1 MQRKQN
7 SRALKRKR
15 ERGNVLAYTVLS
27 ALFLFLAVGLG
38 VDLSRL
44 HLVKTELQN
53 AADAGALAGG
63 YALGEVADSPSSRIT
78 KAVDRA
84 IAVLNQNKYS
94 FDNKTFVSVQNLT
107 DQRLNVRLAKNLDG
121 TYLTEGDAQK
131 LSEAE
136 KLKLRFIRV
145 ATPAVPVA
153 SFFASPILGTQNIS
167 AKATAGMSVPG
178 NVRFCPAPIAAVAPD
193 PGQTFPTGFQSHCPS
208 GTLDPF
214 DDDDDPDTPNCDPS
228 SQFCTKCWYT
238 IKAAPKGKD
247 KTESVAGPSP
257 GNFDL
262 LDCGGGGAAAL
273 ELNLATY
280 GTSCKCGNIS
290 PGDSVNVANTKTGE
304 NTGAVEKGLNTRFDI
319 YSNGAGHPQYT
330 DAPPDIN
337 INEETLPLGMT
348 YDQYVAGSPMKR
360 PEDQPD
366 RHTGVADRRVL
377 VIPMISYSDW
387 PTGGSGPAKVGSM
400 GGFFLKRTVN
410 GNGDI
415 NAEYIGKKIVN
426 VVGYDP
432 SGPAPTNVTTIVLYR

>member
-1 MQRKQN
+1 MRRKHH
-7 SRALKRKR
+7 SRALKRKS
-15 ERGNVLAYTVLS
+15 ERGSVVAYTVLS

-44 HLVKTELQN
+44 YLVKTELQN

-78 KAVDRA
+78 AAVDRA
-84 IAVLNQNKYS
+84 ITVLNQNKYS
-94 FDNKTFVSVQNLT
+94 FDNKTFVAVQSPSA
-107 DQRLNVRLAKNLDG
+107 QRANVTLAKNLNDP
-121 TYLTEGDAQK
+121 TYLSEGDAQK
-131 LSEAE
+131 LSDSE
-136 KLKLRFIRV
+136 KLKLRFIKV
-145 ATPAVPVA
+145 LTPSVSIA
-153 SFFASPILGTQNIS
+153 SFFAGPILGTQNLS

-193 PGQTFPTGFQSHCPS
+193 PGQKFPVGFESHCPS
-208 GTLDPF
+208 GTAAF
-214 DDDDDPDTPNCDPS
+214 DDDGDPKTPDCDPTS
-228 SQFCTKCWYT
+228 EFCEKCWYT

-247 KTESVAGPSP
+247 KTEKIAGPSP

-273 ELNLATY
+273 ETNLATY
-280 GTSCKCGNIS
+280 GLTCKCGNIS
-290 PGDSVNVANTKTGE
+290 PGDSVKVADTKTGE

-360 PEDQPD
+360 PEDQTAG
-366 RHTGVADRRVL
+366 HHGVADRRVL
-377 VIPMISYSDW
+377 VIPMISFSDW

-432 SGPAPTNVTTIVLYR
+432 SGPAPTNITTIVLYR